1 MTEAARPI
9 EESDEFR
16 RILPQVED
24 ALRKISAG
32 NLAVRLELTLPEDHP
47 VGALVSSLNGMAD
60 ALEAAR
66 EESRSYSERLQEQIR
81 TIDTQRAAIRELSTP
96 VIEVLPRILCVP
108 IVGVL
113 DSRRA
118 ADLTTTLLDAIVA
131 RQARLAIIDITGID
145 VMDTSTCDYF
155 LRMVRS
161 VSMLG
166 SRCVLSGISP
176 GIASTIVQMDADLAG
191 VQSFRSLR
199 HALKYFVLGAS
210 TSAAA
215 WRLESRRGSASRNGG
230 QLT

>member
-1 MTEAARPI
+1 
-9 EESDEFR
+9 
-16 RILPQVED
+16 
-24 ALRKISAG
+24 
-32 NLAVRLELTLPEDHP
+32 ELTLPEDHP

-145 VMDTSTCDYF
+145 VMDT
-155 LRMVRS
+155 
-161 VSMLG
+161 
-166 SRCVLSGISP
+166 
-176 GIASTIVQMDADLAG
+176 
-191 VQSFRSLR
+191 
-199 HALKYFVLGAS
+199 
-210 TSAAA
+210 
-215 WRLESRRGSASRNGG
+215 
-230 QLT
+230 